1 MKKIDFPVSLLFSIF
16 TFLVIII
23 TVFSIMEY
31 TSNKSNIEYL
41 LKNKAQLFL
50 ETIIHSSQNTILA
63 NDILEEEISQ
73 RLLDNDYFI
82 NILDSLGVLNENG
95 LTQIAENNKIFRINV
110 FNKLGIRVLSNRRGK
125 GLGLRQVQAPG
136 DDVSDFLKSGE
147 NKMIFGFKKARF
159 SYQDRY
165 AVAHR
170 RYDGGAIVSV
180 IDAENI
186 LSLRKQIGFGRLI
199 QEIGT
204 VPGITY
210 LAFQDLE
217 GLIAATPNISELTRV
232 ESDQFLKNSY
242 NQDGIQFRYTYLEN
256 ERVMEVVHPLKLQN
270 DTIGLFRVG
279 VSIKE
284 VELLKSRMF
293 QRIIIQSIILLIVG
307 MIFTN
312 YSTVRIQ
319 RKKLIEQYAQLE
331 SDTSVV
337 LDNTAEGIIA
347 VDKNKKICIFNKQSS
362 RMLNVQLSEVLKKDY
377 SKLNTP
383 FVNIIDD
390 VFKNGINYK
399 NKEIECICKNT
410 YKIFS
415 VNTSLIEDN
424 EGKPEKVISAWTD
437 ITEKK
442 NLEGQIK
449 RQEHINKMGELASSV
464 AHEIRNPLNA
474 IYVIVQRLSKE
485 FLPKDENDEYQKLLK
500 TIRSEINRMNQTI
513 AEFLKFAKPPK
524 LKKENTQVKNFI
536 EDVLILI
543 KNQVSANKLNFV
555 NKGVDEAVVNVD
567 KEQMKQV
574 FLNLFQNSIDATK
587 SPGNITFSGKV
598 KNNDYI
604 ITISDTGSG
613 ISKDDLPKIFDL
625 YFSTKPNGTGL
636 GLSIV
641 HQIITQHNGVINVR
655 SELNKGTE
663 FEIKLKICED
673 NGYKKN
679 KTINS

>member
-390 VFKNGINYK
+390 VFKNGINYI
-399 NKEIECICKNT
+399 NKEIEYICKNT

-442 NLEGQIK
+442 NLEEQIK

-474 IYVIVQRLSKE
+474 IYVIIQRLSKE